1 MKTIKIYTATKIID
15 KTMAFIA
22 FVDND
27 SSEIYIKTNETS
39 SNRALM
45 IGLRDVLENYPMGCK
60 VEVFSPVNFGFK
72 FLRNNKKWT
81 NRDVG
86 NLLRDVIKNNNLDV
100 KFIDYSKLYECDDM
114 KKSLKRKIKLKYSEN
129 SSVSNTSFNSI
140 VTEED
145 NIFNPGANDSSFKVN
160 LLVRGIFYLDD
171 DRSGKYISI
180 LQCKGK
186 ELILRGDDINTTPQR
201 MVLRGIIEA
210 INKLN
215 RPCHIDIYSHDTL
228 GLSLFNKKRKGSN
241 KDLKEDLLNLIKD
254 KSHSIKILS
263 HPNAQLR
270 LIKELK

>member
-1 MKTIKIYTATKIID
+1 MKTIRIYIATKLID

-22 FVDND
+22 LIDND
-27 SSEIYIKTNETS
+27 NSEIYVQTNETS

-45 IGLRDVLENYPMGCK
+45 IGLRDVLENYPPGSK
-60 VEVFSPVNFGFK
+60 IEVLSPVNFGFRY
-72 FLRNNKKWT
+72 LRNDKKWI

-86 NLLRDVIKNNNLDV
+86 SLLKNVIKNNDLNV
-100 KFIDYSKLYECDDM
+100 KFIDYSKSPEYDDM
-114 KKSLKRKIKLKYSEN
+114 KKLLKRKIGLKYSKN
-129 SSVSNTSFNSI
+129 NDNTSFNMI
-140 VTEED
+140 VTEES
-145 NIFNPGANDSSFKVN
+145 NIFNPSANDGSFKVN

-186 ELILRGDDINTTPQR
+186 ELILRGNDINTTSQR
-201 MVLRGIIEA
+201 MVLKGIMEA

-215 RPCHIDIYSHDTL
+215 KPCHIDIYSHDTL

-254 KSHSIKILS
+254 KNHSIKILNN
-263 HPNAQLR
+263 PNAQTR

>member
-1 MKTIKIYTATKIID
+1 MKTIKIYTATKLID

-22 FVDND
+22 FIDNY
-27 SSEIYIKTNETS
+27 SSEIHIKTNEIS
-39 SNRALM
+39 SQRALM
-45 IGLRDVLENYPMGCK
+45 IGLREILENYPPGSK
-60 VEVFSPVNFGFK
+60 IEVLSPVNFGFRY
-72 FLRNNKKWT
+72 LRNNKKWI
-81 NRDVG
+81 NRDLG
-86 NLLRDVIKNNNLDV
+86 NLLMDVIKDNDLNV
-100 KFIDYSKLYECDDM
+100 KFIDYSKLYEWDDM

-129 SSVSNTSFNSI
+129 SSVSNTSLNSI

-145 NIFNPGANDSSFKVN
+145 DIFNPGANDGSFKVN

-186 ELILRGDDINTTPQR
+186 ELILRGDDINTTSQR

-228 GLSLFNKKRKGSN
+228 GLSLFNKKGKGSN
-241 KDLKEDLLNLIKD
+241 KDLKEELLNLIKD
-254 KSHSIKILS
+254 KSHSIKILNN
-263 HPNAQLR
+263 PKAQIR